1 MRSRR
6 SFRHPVLLLILSLL
20 ASAGA
25 TLADTVMITGANSG
39 IGLEFTR
46 QYAAQGWT
54 VIATHRRDL
63 IPDTL
68 KELAD
73 KYSNLQVERMDVTD
87 QTQIEALADK
97 LKGAPIDVLINNAG
111 IATIGEF
118 KGIGVDKNQTIGTL
132 NYDQFDLFIRTN
144 VRGPIM
150 ISEAFLDNV
159 KASKQKKIIAISS
172 ASGMVSAAPPR
183 GGMYWY
189 GVSKA
194 ALNKLMVTL
203 SADVRAAGVIVAMFH
218 PGAVRVE
225 KFSELDWPGMEE
237 SPEAIGKMIKTI
249 SGLTLEDSGRFM
261 QNDGKTQPW

>member
-1 MRSRR
+1 MRSCR
-6 SFRHPVLLLILSLL
+6 SIRHTVLLFILSLL
-20 ASAGA
+20 ASAGVA
-25 TLADTVMITGANSG
+25 LADTVMITGANSG

-54 VIATHRRDL
+54 VIATHRRDQ

-73 KYSNLQVERMDVTD
+73 KYSNLRVERMDVTD
-87 QTQIEALADK
+87 QQQIEALAEK
-97 LKGAPIDVLINNAG
+97 LKGTPIDVLINNAG

-118 KGIGVDKNQTIGTL
+118 KGIGVDENQTLGTL

-172 ASGMVSAAPPR
+172 ASGMVSATPPR

-203 SADVRAAGVIVAMFH
+203 SADVREAGVIVAMFH

-237 SPEAIGKMIKTI
+237 SPEAIGKMMSTI
-249 SGLTLEDSGRFM
+249 EGLTLEDSGKFLR
-261 QNDGKTQPW
+261 NTGEVNPW

>member
-1 MRSRR
+1 MRSCR
-6 SFRHPVLLLILSLL
+6 STRYPVLLLILSLL
-20 ASAGA
+20 ASADVA
-25 TLADTVMITGANSG
+25 LADTVMITGANSG

-54 VIATHRRDL
+54 VIATHRRDQ

-73 KYSNLQVERMDVTD
+73 KYSNLRVERMDVTD
-87 QTQIEALADK
+87 QQQIEALAEK
-97 LKGAPIDVLINNAG
+97 LKGTPIDVLINNAG

-118 KGIGVDKNQTIGTL
+118 KGIGVDENQTLGTL

-172 ASGMVSAAPPR
+172 ASGMVSATPPR

-203 SADVRAAGVIVAMFH
+203 SADVREAGVIVAMFH

-237 SPEAIGKMIKTI
+237 SPEAIGKMMSTI
-249 SGLTLEDSGRFM
+249 EGLTLEDSGKFLR
-261 QNDGKTQPW
+261 NTGEVNPW